1 MDDATRALWARR
13 AATRAAAVA
22 ALARAVDAAPHV
34 WVAAPFAPE
43 WAGVFMAA
51 VAAYPG
57 DDDDG
62 VPPPTPAEI
71 ADALAAFEA
80 AAAG

>member
-22 ALARAVDAAPHV
+22 ALDRAVDAEPLER
-34 WVAAPFAPE
+34 VAVPFAPVY
-43 WAGVFMAA
+43 WGVFMAA
-51 VAAYPG
+51 VAAYPDPNG
-57 DDDDG
+57 ALA
-62 VPPPTPAEI
+62 PSAWAI
-71 ADALAAFEA
+71 ADAMAAFEA